1 MWNWPIFLNKCFNNF
16 FLAKDAEK
24 KINDDFKACRAA
36 FINCSKLED
45 DALEYMVKCYTSAG
59 LIKTNLKELLQIKDS
74 CAKLQKNLEA
84 KINTTASE
92 RSVKKQRI
100 SDSITC
106 STYLLQVTAV
116 NNVSICLSEKYSI
129 YIHYIDSSKI
139 QS

>member
-1 MWNWPIFLNKCFNNF
+1 MWNWPILSNNLLIKF
-16 FLAKDAEK
+16 FIAKDAEK

-45 DALEYMVKCYTSAG
+45 DALEYMVKCYTSTG

-74 CAKLQKNLEA
+74 CVELQKNLEA

-92 RSVKKQRI
+92 QSVKRQRI

-106 STYLLQVTAV
+106 STYLSQVTAV
-116 NNVSICLSEKYSI
+116 NNVSIYLSEKCSYS
-129 YIHYIDSSKI
+129 YSLTM
-139 QS
+139 